1 MRRKARPRGRQAQSA
16 SARCGAGSVSPRPPS
31 LRIAPMLPTADSYAA
46 KIEMRV
52 DRRTAM
58 TLTACFSF
66 QEAPVG
72 KSHNMS
78 VWHKLLGIVTDG
90 PTPTTEDAI
99 AAYLHHHQ
107 HDLPPALWIELERR
121 RLIP

>member
-1 MRRKARPRGRQAQSA
+1 M
-16 SARCGAGSVSPRPPS
+16 
-31 LRIAPMLPTADSYAA
+31 LRTADSYAA

-52 DRRTAM
+52 DGRTAM

-78 VWHKLLGIVTDG
+78 VWHKLLGIIVTDG

-99 AAYLHHHQ
+99 AAYLHRHQ

>member
-1 MRRKARPRGRQAQSA
+1 VRRKARPRGRQAQSA

-72 KSHNMS
+72 KSHNTICLCGTSSS
-78 VWHKLLGIVTDG
+78 VSLLMGQHQRPRTQSPPIFIVTS
-90 PTPTTEDAI
+90 TTHRQHCGSNWS
-99 AAYLHHHQ
+99 AA
-107 HDLPPALWIELERR
+107 A
-121 RLIP
+121 